1 VHWKPPLVRDGRF
14 EEQAKGSRAREC
26 CRSSDRSGPAGGVF
40 RGSPSGRGHA
50 RPYLQLAAFQ
60 DSTCGVAH
68 GFPQISVRLAE
79 MSVQCLIFEGMF
91 ETAMATAPVQAVDS
105 ECPLERLETEIC
117 DLAAHLA
124 AATCRWLLLVAEFDR
139 RRGWAGWGLLSCAH
153 WLSWKCGIS
162 LKTAREQV
170 RVARALEELPRT
182 RAAFGAGRISYSKT
196 RAITRVAATDTEAD
210 WVDLATHAP
219 AAHLDR
225 LVSGYIKVGAAD
237 AADRRAKTRVSW
249 HWEPDG
255 TLRIHARLG
264 PEEGAVVLA
273 ALRAASERGESDP
286 ERTLERSSQSRQDA
300 SPTETSAED
309 PPPTPVS
316 PNSITSDTST
326 TDPTSGARPA
336 APFDASAEG
345 FNPGTDRP
353 SYADALVAMAEAFLQ
368 YGHSTASGADLHT
381 VLVHIS
387 ADMLGSH
394 GSTTDAASRSAP
406 PLPADD
412 AESFSVEEHRSRLAV
427 HGRLHLDDGPALDPG
442 TLRCILCDTSTI
454 VMLHDTKGG
463 ILNLG
468 RKTRRINNAL
478 RRALKERD
486 GGCRFPGCG
495 NRRADAHHLRHWI
508 HGGETKLENLI
519 LLCRRHHRMLHDE
532 QFVIASPQPGK
543 FIFLRPDGQQIPL
556 APTPPRPHGTLEER
570 HASTGVA
577 PIGLAPDW
585 YGDRLDLHYAVSV
598 LAIEH
603 ERRRGYRHPV
613 TCVPGQTPVEDHPQI
628 SKPQADIPARWN

>member
-1 VHWKPPLVRDGRF
+1 MQEGRF
-14 EEQAKGSRAREC
+14 EEQSRGAGPARAR
-26 CRSSDRSGPAGGVF
+26 RRSGNQSCPAGGVF
-40 RGSPSGRGHA
+40 RGSPSGGDA
-50 RPYLQLAAFQ
+50 RPDLHLAASQ
-60 DSTCGVAH
+60 DPTYGVVH
-68 GFPQISVRLAE
+68 GFPQISVRRAE
-79 MSVQCLIFEGMF
+79 MSVRCLIFEGMF
-91 ETAMATAPVQAVDS
+91 DTATAAAPVQTVDP
-105 ECPLERLETEIC
+105 ERPLERLEAEIC

-255 TLRIHARLG
+255 TLRIHARLA

-273 ALRAASERGESDP
+273 ALRAAIERGESDP

-300 SPTETSAED
+300 SPFKETSAED
-309 PPPTPVS
+309 SPPTPVS
-316 PNSITSDTST
+316 SDSITSDMST
-326 TDPTSGARPA
+326 TDPTSGARPT
-336 APFDASAEG
+336 APFDAFAER

-353 SYADALVAMAEAFLQ
+353 SYADALVAIAEAFLQ

-394 GSTTDAASRSAP
+394 GSMTDAASRSAP
-406 PLPADD
+406 PLPTED
-412 AESFSVEEHRSRLAV
+412 AESSSTEEHRSRLAV
-427 HGRLHLDDGPALDPG
+427 HGRLHVDDGPALDPG
-442 TLRCILCDTSTI
+442 TLRCIICDTSTI

-519 LLCRRHHRMLHDE
+519 LLCRRHHRLLHDE
-532 QFVIASPQPGK
+532 QFVIASPQPGT

-556 APTPPRPHGTLEER
+556 APAPPRPHGTLEER

>member
-1 VHWKPPLVRDGRF
+1 
-14 EEQAKGSRAREC
+14 
-26 CRSSDRSGPAGGVF
+26 
-40 RGSPSGRGHA
+40 
-50 RPYLQLAAFQ
+50 
-60 DSTCGVAH
+60 
-68 GFPQISVRLAE
+68 
-79 MSVQCLIFEGMF
+79 MSVGCLIFEGMF
-91 ETAMATAPVQAVDS
+91 DAATATAPVQAVDP
-105 ECPLERLETEIC
+105 ERPLERLEAEIC

-124 AATCRWLLLVAEFDR
+124 AATCRWLLLVGEFDR

-182 RAAFGAGRISYSKT
+182 RAAFGEGRISYSKA

-210 WVDLATHAP
+210 WVDLAIHAP
-219 AAHLDR
+219 AGHLDR

-249 HWEPDG
+249 HWEADG
-255 TLRIHARLG
+255 MLRIHARLA

-273 ALRAASERGESDP
+273 ALRAAIERGEDDP
-286 ERTLERSSQSRQDA
+286 EGTLERSSQSGQDA
-300 SPTETSAED
+300 SPLKETSAED
-309 PPPTPVS
+309 SQPMPVS
-316 PNSITSDTST
+316 SDSTSDTST
-326 TDPTSGARPA
+326 TDPTSEVCPPA
-336 APFDASAEG
+336 APVDVSAERLT
-345 FNPGTDRP
+345 PGTDRP
-353 SYADALVAMAEAFLQ
+353 SNADALVAMAETFLQ
-368 YGHSTASGADLHT
+368 YGHGTASGADLHT
-381 VLVHIS
+381 VLLHIS
-387 ADMLGSH
+387 ADMFGPH
-394 GSTTDAASRSAP
+394 GSTTDTASGSAP
-406 PLPADD
+406 PLTAED
-412 AESFSVEEHRSRLAV
+412 AESSSAEEHRARLAV
-427 HGRLHLDDGPALDPG
+427 HGRLHVDDGPALDPG

-454 VMLHDTKGG
+454 VMLHDAKGG

-495 NRRADAHHLRHWI
+495 NRRADAHHRRHWV

-519 LLCRRHHRMLHDE
+519 LLCRRHHRMLHDQ

-543 FIFLRPDGQQIPL
+543 FVFLRPDGQQIPPVATL
-556 APTPPRPHGTLEER
+556 PRPHGTLEER
-570 HASTGVA
+570 HASIGVA
-577 PIGLAPDW
+577 PVGLAPDW
-585 YGDRLDLHYAVSV
+585 YGDRLDLDYAVSV

-613 TCVPGQTPVEDHPQI
+613 TCVPVQTPVEDHPQV
-628 SKPQADIPARWN
+628 SRPSAGDQARWN

>member
-1 VHWKPPLVRDGRF
+1 
-14 EEQAKGSRAREC
+14 
-26 CRSSDRSGPAGGVF
+26 
-40 RGSPSGRGHA
+40 
-50 RPYLQLAAFQ
+50 
-60 DSTCGVAH
+60 
-68 GFPQISVRLAE
+68 
-79 MSVQCLIFEGMF
+79 
-91 ETAMATAPVQAVDS
+91 VDP
-105 ECPLERLETEIC
+105 ERPLERLEAEIC

-124 AATCRWLLLVAEFDR
+124 AATCRWLLLVGEFDR

-225 LVSGYIKVGAAD
+225 LVGGYIKVGATD

-255 TLRIHARLG
+255 MLRLHARLA

-273 ALRAASERGESDP
+273 ALQAAIERGEGDP
-286 ERTLERSSQSRQDA
+286 ERTLERSSQSGQDT
-300 SPTETSAED
+300 SPLKETSAED
-309 PPPTPVS
+309 SPPTPVS
-316 PNSITSDTST
+316 SDSITSDTST
-326 TDPTSGARPA
+326 TNRTSEVRPPA
-336 APFDASAEG
+336 AHTDVSAEG
-345 FNPGTDRP
+345 LNPGTDQP

-394 GSTTDAASRSAP
+394 GSTTDTASGSP
-406 PLPADD
+406 SLPAED
-412 AESFSVEEHRSRLAV
+412 AGSFSAEAHRTRLAV
-427 HGRLHLDDGPALDPG
+427 HKRLHIDDGPALDPG
-442 TLRCILCDTSTI
+442 TLRCILCDTSAI

-486 GGCRFPGCG
+486 RGCRFPGCG
-495 NRRADAHHLRHWI
+495 NRRADAHHWRHWV

-519 LLCRRHHRMLHDE
+519 LLCRRHHRMIHDE
-532 QFVIASPQPGK
+532 QFVIASPQLGT
-543 FIFLRPDGQQIPL
+543 FVFLRPDGQQIPS
-556 APTPPRPHGTLEER
+556 APAPPRPHGTLEEL
-570 HASTGVA
+570 HASTGMA
-577 PIGLAPDW
+577 PVGLAPDW
-585 YGDRLDLHYAVSV
+585 YGDRLDLDYAVSV

-613 TCVPGQTPVEDHPQI
+613 TCVPVQTPVEDLPQI
-628 SKPQADIPARWN
+628 TGPQAGNQTRWN

>member
-1 VHWKPPLVRDGRF
+1 
-14 EEQAKGSRAREC
+14 
-26 CRSSDRSGPAGGVF
+26 
-40 RGSPSGRGHA
+40 
-50 RPYLQLAAFQ
+50 
-60 DSTCGVAH
+60 
-68 GFPQISVRLAE
+68 
-79 MSVQCLIFEGMF
+79 MSVECLIFEGMF
-91 ETAMATAPVQAVDS
+91 DTATAAAPVQAVDP
-105 ECPLERLETEIC
+105 ERPLERLEAEIC

-124 AATCRWLLLVAEFDR
+124 AATCRWLLLVGEFDR

-170 RVARALEELPRT
+170 RVSRALEELPRT

-196 RAITRVAATDTEAD
+196 RAITRVAAADTEAD
-210 WVDLATHAP
+210 WVGLATHAP

-237 AADRRAKTRVSW
+237 ATDRRAKTRVSW
-249 HWEPDG
+249 HWEADG
-255 TLRIHARLG
+255 MLRIHARLA

-273 ALRAASERGESDP
+273 ALRAAVERGEGGDP
-286 ERTLERSSQSRQDA
+286 ERTLERSPQSGQDA
-300 SPTETSAED
+300 SPLKETSAED
-309 PPPTPVS
+309 SPPTLVS
-316 PNSITSDTST
+316 SNSITSD
-326 TDPTSGARPA
+326 
-336 APFDASAEG
+336 ASAEG
-345 FNPGTDRP
+345 LNPGTDRP

-368 YGHSTASGADLHT
+368 YGHGTASGADLHT

-387 ADMLGSH
+387 TDMLGPH
-394 GSTTDAASRSAP
+394 GSTTGTASGSAP
-406 PLPADD
+406 PLTAED
-412 AESFSVEEHRSRLAV
+412 AESSSAEEHRARLAV
-427 HGRLHLDDGPALDPG
+427 HGRLHVDDGPALDPS

-454 VMLHDTKGG
+454 VMLHDTKGD

-486 GGCRFPGCG
+486 RGCRFPGCG
-495 NRRADAHHLRHWI
+495 NRRADAHHWRHWV

-532 QFVIASPQPGK
+532 QFVIANPQPGK
-543 FIFLRPDGQQIPL
+543 FVFLRPDGQLIPPV
-556 APTPPRPHGTLEER
+556 PTLPRPHGTLEER
-570 HASTGVA
+570 HTSAGVA
-577 PIGLAPDW
+577 PVGLAPDW

-598 LAIEH
+598 LALEH

-613 TCVPGQTPVEDHPQI
+613 TCVP
-628 SKPQADIPARWN
+628 QAGDQARWN

>member
-1 VHWKPPLVRDGRF
+1 
-14 EEQAKGSRAREC
+14 
-26 CRSSDRSGPAGGVF
+26 
-40 RGSPSGRGHA
+40 
-50 RPYLQLAAFQ
+50 
-60 DSTCGVAH
+60 
-68 GFPQISVRLAE
+68 
-79 MSVQCLIFEGMF
+79 MSVGCLIFEDMF
-91 ETAMATAPVQAVDS
+91 DTATAAAPVQAVDP
-105 ECPLERLETEIC
+105 ERPLERIEAEIC

-124 AATCRWLLLVAEFDR
+124 AATCQWLLLVGEFDR

-170 RVARALEELPRT
+170 RVAKALEELPRT
-182 RAAFGAGRISYSKT
+182 RAAFGAGRISYSKA

-249 HWEPDG
+249 HWEADG
-255 TLRIHARLG
+255 MLRIHARLA

-273 ALRAASERGESDP
+273 ALRAAVERGEGGDP
-286 ERTLERSSQSRQDA
+286 ERTLERSPQSGQDA
-300 SPTETSAED
+300 LPLKETSAED
-309 PPPTPVS
+309 SPPTHVS
-316 PNSITSDTST
+316 SNSITSDTST
-326 TDPTSGARPA
+326 TDPTSEDRLPA
-336 APFDASAEG
+336 APIDASAEG
-345 FNPGTDRP
+345 LNPGTDRP

-368 YGHSTASGADLHT
+368 YGQGTASGADLHT

-387 ADMLGSH
+387 ADMLEPHS
-394 GSTTDAASRSAP
+394 STTGTASGSAP
-406 PLPADD
+406 PLTAED
-412 AESFSVEEHRSRLAV
+412 AESSPAEEHRARLAV
-427 HGRLHLDDGPALDPG
+427 HGRRHLDDGPALDPS

-454 VMLHDTKGG
+454 VMLHDTKGD

-486 GGCRFPGCG
+486 GGCRFPSCG
-495 NRRADAHHLRHWI
+495 NRRADAHHWRHWVQ
-508 HGGETKLENLI
+508 GGETKLENLI

-532 QFVIASPQPGK
+532 QFVIANPQPGK
-543 FIFLRPDGQQIPL
+543 FIFLRPDGQLIPPV
-556 APTPPRPHGTLEER
+556 PTLPRPNGTLEER
-570 HASTGVA
+570 HTSAGVA
-577 PIGLAPDW
+577 PAGLAPDW

-613 TCVPGQTPVEDHPQI
+613 TCVP
-628 SKPQADIPARWN
+628 QAGDQARWN